1 MGPIPMQPSFELF
14 DHTADIGLR
23 IVAPTLTGLIPPAT
37 EGLYAAI
44 GALAFCGPA
53 ETLRIEIPGEDAAG
67 LLRDYLAE
75 LLRLF
80 ETSQR
85 IISEPRAAEF
95 TASQLRVA
103 GVALRIDADATVYY
117 REVKAVTYHELAIKE
132 IAGGLEATVILDI

>member
-1 MGPIPMQPSFELF
+1 MHPHFELF

-23 IVAPTLTGLIPPAT
+23 VIAPSMAELIPPAT
-37 EGLYAAI
+37 QGLYAAI

-85 IISEPRAAEF
+85 IINEPRAAQF
-95 TASQLRVA
+95 SATQLRVA
-103 GVALRIDADATVYY
+103 GEALRIDEDATVYF

-132 IAGGLEATVILDI
+132 IAGGFEATVILDI